1 MLEGLQIRK
10 SFHVKGF
17 HVKGFVGFL
26 KKEEVGFTY
35 LEDVLS
41 CFFAGMTKIL
51 CLISLAKLEA
61 SYIFHFSP
69 L

>member
-1 MLEGLQIRK
+1 MVLEDHQKRK

-17 HVKGFVGFL
+17 HVKGFEGFL

-41 CFFAGMTKIL
+41 CFFAGKTKIPVSHST
-51 CLISLAKLEA
+51 CKIRS
-61 SYIFHFSP
+61 
-69 L
+69 